1 MVFSDQSPLELV
13 LVLAPELVRVPAP
26 ELARVLVLAPALEL
40 ELELVLQ
47 NDLRRTYLFQR

>member
-1 MVFSDQSPLELV
+1 MVFSDQSPLE

-40 ELELVLQ
+40 ELELV
-47 NDLRRTYLFQR
+47 

>member
-13 LVLAPELVRVPAP
+13 LVLAPELVRFPAP

-47 NDLRRTYLFQR
+47 NDLRRTYLIQR